1 MNGWL
6 QDLED
11 KKFEGILEGIQK
23 GRDEGILEGR
33 NEGLL
38 EAVKQYMKNTNSSK
52 EEAMKVFGFQGP
64 KKEMLLEKL

>member
-11 KKFEGILEGIQK
+11 KKSEGINEGLNTGK
-23 GRDEGILEGR
+23 

>member
-11 KKFEGILEGIQK
+11 KKSEGINEGLNTGK
-23 GRDEGILEGR
+23 

-38 EAVKQYMKNTNSSK
+38 EAVKLYMKKTKSSK
-52 EEAMKVFGFQGP
+52 EQAMDFFEVTGD
-64 KKEMLLEKL
+64 KKDTLLKLL